1 MGKNVKSNLFSGLE
15 FTWDS
20 EETQRFQVQI
30 ETGEILEAEMLT
42 VLEMDGNEY
51 AVYTIPGENG
61 KRDVLA
67 SRVIQDGDGFDML
80 VDLESQVVKEN
91 IRRFI
96 EETVLRAQ
104 NPTAKA

>member
-1 MGKNVKSNLFSGLE
+1 MPENRMYLPEGLKPVSQ
-15 FTWDS
+15 FTLSALKDA
-20 EETQRFQVQI
+20 V

-80 VDLESQVVKEN
+80 IDLESQVVKEN